1 MGTFFFKNK
10 FIFLNLCIFIIISFN
25 ITLSNTYFELP
36 LLIALLIFI
45 VKWDVENWTVP
56 LCIFVWGIYQDII
69 LGVSFGYSS
78 LIFLSYFLLNQLAI
92 HLGIYETK
100 NIKFT
105 LFLFLSIFIFIIEY
119 LFIYYKLAIHLPFFI
134 NFLPILI
141 MILLFYPTE
150 ILYSLIKNSYEKIR

>member
-25 ITLSNTYFELP
+25 VTLSNTYFELH

-56 LCIFVWGIYQDII
+56 LYIFVWGIYQDII

-119 LFIYYKLAIHLPFFI
+119 LFIYYKLAIHLPFVI

-141 MILLFYPTE
+141 MILLFYPIE
-150 ILYSLIKNSYEKIR
+150 ILYSSIKNSYEKIR

>member
-69 LGVSFGYSS
+69 LGVSLGYSS

-119 LFIYYKLAIHLPFFI
+119 LFIYYKLAIHLPFII
-134 NFLPILI
+134 NFLPVLI

-150 ILYSLIKNSYEKIR
+150 ILYSSIKNSYEKIR

>member
-1 MGTFFFKNK
+1 MGIFFLKNK
-10 FIFLNLCIFIIISFN
+10 IISANLCIFIIISFN
-25 ITLSNTYFELP
+25 IALSNIYFELP

-45 VKWDVENWTVP
+45 IKWDVENWTVP
-56 LCIFVWGIYQDII
+56 LYIFFWGIYQDII
-69 LGVSFGYSS
+69 LGISLGYSS

-105 LFLFLSIFIFIIEY
+105 LFLFLSIFIFIVEY
-119 LFIYYKLAIHLPFFI
+119 LFIYYKLAIQLPFI
-134 NFLPILI
+134 TNFLPILI
-141 MILLFYPTE
+141 IILLFYPTE

>member
-25 ITLSNTYFELP
+25 ITLSNTYFELH

-69 LGVSFGYSS
+69 LGAVSYT
-78 LIFLSYFLLNQLAI
+78 
-92 HLGIYETK
+92 HLTLPTK
-100 NIKFT
+100 
-105 LFLFLSIFIFIIEY
+105 
-119 LFIYYKLAIHLPFFI
+119 A
-134 NFLPILI
+134 
-141 MILLFYPTE
+141 
-150 ILYSLIKNSYEKIR
+150 

>member
-1 MGTFFFKNK
+1 MGMFFFKNK
-10 FIFLNLCIFIIISFN
+10 IISANLCIFTIISFN
-25 ITLSNTYFELP
+25 IALSNIYFELP

-45 VKWDVENWTVP
+45 IKWDVENWTVP
-56 LCIFVWGIYQDII
+56 LYIFFWGIYQDII
-69 LGVSFGYSS
+69 LGISLGYSS

-105 LFLFLSIFIFIIEY
+105 LFLFLSIFVFIVEY
-119 LFIYYKLAIHLPFFI
+119 LFIYYKLAIQLPFI
-134 NFLPILI
+134 TNFLPILI
-141 MILLFYPTE
+141 IILLFYPTE

>member
-69 LGVSFGYSS
+69 LGVSLGYSS

-105 LFLFLSIFIFIIEY
+105 LFLFLSIFIFIVEY
-119 LFIYYKLAIHLPFFI
+119 LFIYYKLAIHLPFVI

-150 ILYSLIKNSYEKIR
+150 ILYSSIKNSYEKIR

>member
-105 LFLFLSIFIFIIEY
+105 LFLFLSIFIFIVEY
-119 LFIYYKLAIHLPFFI
+119 LFIYYKLAIQLPFI
-134 NFLPILI
+134 TNFLPILI
-141 MILLFYPTE
+141 IILLFYPTE

>member
-105 LFLFLSIFIFIIEY
+105 LFLFLSIFIFIMEY
-119 LFIYYKLAIHLPFFI
+119 LFIYYKLAIQLPFI
-134 NFLPILI
+134 TNFLPILI
-141 MILLFYPTE
+141 IILLFYPTE